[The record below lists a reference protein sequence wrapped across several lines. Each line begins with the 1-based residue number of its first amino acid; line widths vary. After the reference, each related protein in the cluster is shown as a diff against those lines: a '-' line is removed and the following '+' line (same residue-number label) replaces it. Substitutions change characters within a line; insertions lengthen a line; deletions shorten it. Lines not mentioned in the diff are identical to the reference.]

1 MTFKPKIWYPIAVVL
16 SVVNVASVWVA
27 AVPSE
32 PLHATVHAALAVAFG
47 LWAQRLR
54 QRSRES
60 ATLTDDVAEQIEEPQ
75 QMQLDALDADMN
87 SLRQALLETQERL
100 DFAERMLV
108 QEREMRR
115 VGPERQGPQ

>member
-16 SVVNVASVWVA
+16 SGLNVASVWFA
-27 AVPSE
+27 AVPAE

-60 ATLTDDVAEQIEEPQ
+60 ATLTTGAVEQMEEPEQ
-75 QMQLDALDADMN
+75 TQLDALDADMN
-87 SLRQALLETQERL
+87 SLRQALMETQERL

-115 VGPERQGPQ
+115 VGPEH